1 MNYQCEICHY
11 IYEPE
16 NGDPESG
23 VDPGTPFNE
32 LPGDWL
38 CPRCGIDKSSFEM
51 AGSDAK
57 IPKGKDPL
65 LIMVQGLTQ
74 GLWTIAGNGSYSVT
88 RQIGR
93 TFLEELK
100 SKGFNFDDGEKSL
113 ESVRSYFIETH
124 HLAGD
129 LEYAFTGDEVDLKVK
144 NCRFFPVCS
153 QLENHGVLITTCP
166 YTNTAAQAIE
176 EATGYRFRI
185 NKEPNGFGHQIKLKK
200 VSKV

>member
-74 GLWTIAGNGSYSVT
+74 GLWTICWKWILFSDPSNWSNLP
-88 RQIGR
+88 GR
-93 TFLEELK
+93 TEIQ
-100 SKGFNFDDGEKSL
+100 G
-113 ESVRSYFIETH
+113 I
-124 HLAGD
+124 
-129 LEYAFTGDEVDLKVK
+129 
-144 NCRFFPVCS
+144 
-153 QLENHGVLITTCP
+153 
-166 YTNTAAQAIE
+166 
-176 EATGYRFRI
+176 
-185 NKEPNGFGHQIKLKK
+185 
-200 VSKV
+200 